1 MASSVYIETTIVS
14 YLTARRSRDLVQRAH
29 QQLTRRWWRTR
40 RPQFDLYVSPLVIQE
55 AGGGDP
61 LRARRRLAALKAI
74 PVLDATSD
82 AMRLA
87 EALAQAGA
95 VPTQAV
101 VDATHIAIAT
111 VHGMAYLLTWNCAH
125 IANATMRTRIETIC
139 RSEGYEP
146 PVLCT
151 PEELMED

>member
-14 YLTARRSRDLVQRAH
+14 YLTARSSRDLVQRAH

-40 RPQFDLYVSPLVIQE
+40 RSQFDLYVSPLVLQE
-55 AGGGDP
+55 AAGGDS
-61 LRARRRLAALKAI
+61 LRARRRLAALKEVPI
-74 PVLDATSD
+74 LDATSD

-87 EALAQAGA
+87 AALSGSGA
-95 VPTQAV
+95 VPTQAI

-125 IANATMRTRIETIC
+125 IANATMRTRIETVC
-139 RSEGYEP
+139 RNEGYEP
-146 PVLCT
+146 PVSCT